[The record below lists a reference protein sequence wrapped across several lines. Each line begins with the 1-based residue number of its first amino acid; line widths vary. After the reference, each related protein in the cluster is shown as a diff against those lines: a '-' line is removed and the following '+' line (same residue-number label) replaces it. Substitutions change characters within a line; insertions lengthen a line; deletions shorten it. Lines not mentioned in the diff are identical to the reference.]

1 MTINSQQTWDDC
13 HGDLRAAD
21 RSIDRQLVEN
31 RSFMTCNIVLG
42 LLGGAVGVAAVVVV
56 RSGEA
61 FFLLSG
67 TKVPAEVVVEAEWSL
82 ER

>member
-1 MTINSQQTWDDC
+1 VGDH
-13 HGDLRAAD
+13 HGHLRVAD

-42 LLGGAVGVAAVVVV
+42 LLGGAVGVAVVVVV

-67 TKVPAEVVVEAEWSL
+67 TKVPAEVVVEVFPFFW
-82 ER
+82 

>member
-1 MTINSQQTWDDC
+1 
-13 HGDLRAAD
+13 
-21 RSIDRQLVEN
+21 
-31 RSFMTCNIVLG
+31 MTCNIVLG

-67 TKVPAEVVVEAEWSL
+67 TKVPAEVVVEVFPFFW
-82 ER
+82 